1 MATGLEG
8 LACAAVSAS
17 QHDAATAR
25 LRRAAEVRQAAVRPA
40 PPHEQ
45 REIDELWAQVNADG
59 EGVTMLLG
67 MPKDLRPA
75 GQLTTP

>member
-1 MATGLEG
+1 MATGLEEF
-8 LACAAVSAS
+8 ARAAVSAS

-25 LRRAAEVRQAAVRPA
+25 LRRAARVRQAAARPA

-45 REIDELWAQVNADG
+45 REIDEPWAQVNADG

-67 MPKDLRPA
+67 MPNDLRPA
-75 GQLTTP
+75 GQITRP